1 MRGSNDDAKRRES
14 NTDARAVTSKKKSTS
29 ALDVFMLVLI
39 VLAVGFGIS
48 SVLGGEPEA
57 QASSGSAFL
66 PAVIGENSPAS
77 PPGATDSHIVLEDGV
92 LYLRGIAESADDV
105 DDAVAMLEPI
115 FGEGNVVAEVTID
128 ADYVDL
134 AGGSTSVYF
143 AENVLFQSGS
153 AEIASQFEDVLASSA
168 SFLQISEETTI
179 EISGHTDS
187 NGTEESNLTLSQARV
202 DAARR
207 AMIAAG
213 GDADR
218 ITAIGLGES
227 EPIATNE
234 TAEGRQQNRRVE
246 LTLNTLG

>member
-1 MRGSNDDAKRRES
+1 MCIRDR
-14 NTDARAVTSKKKSTS
+14 
-29 ALDVFMLVLI
+29 F
-39 VLAVGFGIS
+39 F
-48 SVLGGEPEA
+48 
-57 QASSGSAFL
+57 
-66 PAVIGENSPAS
+66 
-77 PPGATDSHIVLEDGV
+77 
-92 LYLRGIAESADDV
+92 RGIASSEEEV
-105 DDAVAMLEPI
+105 DDIIARLEPL
-115 FGEGNVVAEVTID
+115 FGEGNITAEVLID
-128 ADYVDL
+128 GNFVD
-134 AGGSTSVYF
+134 ASDGSVAVYF
-143 AENVLFQSGS
+143 AENVLFESGS
-153 AEIASQFEDVLASSA
+153 ASIEPQFEDVLSA
-168 SFLQISEETTI
+168 SAAFLQLSEDTTI

>member
-1 MRGSNDDAKRRES
+1 M
-14 NTDARAVTSKKKSTS
+14 
-29 ALDVFMLVLI
+29 
-39 VLAVGFGIS
+39 
-48 SVLGGEPEA
+48 
-57 QASSGSAFL
+57 
-66 PAVIGENSPAS
+66 
-77 PPGATDSHIVLEDGV
+77 LEDGV